1 MFSYSKCN
9 FIHGNHYSLQA
20 VKEKDTTRNSEIRR
34 KLPKDSRSMRN
45 RIGKKKSEEKEQ
57 KKCFEE
63 KIVDA
68 PFPVVDAP

>member
-1 MFSYSKCN
+1 
-9 FIHGNHYSLQA
+9 
-20 VKEKDTTRNSEIRR
+20 
-34 KLPKDSRSMRN
+34 MRN